1 MMIWGNTRL
10 QHAYSH
16 AVPFKSLVAFKIS
29 AAIVLILTLT
39 LLSDATFF
47 LNILNTVVWM
57 AQNFSQWPQQVR
69 PPEMLNSTHCCS
81 YWKTMPITIGAL
93 YQKICV
99 FDFCDRKCALL
110 CISKYLLWCH
120 LLQKELCTFQIC
132 SQSAFL
138 DGSSYFQ
145 APGWKCL
152 TLISICFYY
161 NSKEGGLRPPSISP
175 CGAGVLAPDC
185 RGPSAPSSQSLRNSY
200 KVGHYCVYPVT
211 MC

>member
-81 YWKTMPITIGAL
+81 Y
-93 YQKICV
+93 
-99 FDFCDRKCALL
+99 
-110 CISKYLLWCH
+110 
-120 LLQKELCTFQIC
+120 
-132 SQSAFL
+132 
-138 DGSSYFQ
+138 
-145 APGWKCL
+145 
-152 TLISICFYY
+152 
-161 NSKEGGLRPPSISP
+161 
-175 CGAGVLAPDC
+175 
-185 RGPSAPSSQSLRNSY
+185 
-200 KVGHYCVYPVT
+200 
-211 MC
+211 